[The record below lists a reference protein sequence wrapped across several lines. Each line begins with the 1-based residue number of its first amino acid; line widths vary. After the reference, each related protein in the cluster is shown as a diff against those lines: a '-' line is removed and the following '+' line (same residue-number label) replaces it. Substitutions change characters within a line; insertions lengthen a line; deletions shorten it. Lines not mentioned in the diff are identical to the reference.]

1 MADDDGFTE
10 IGKRGKTQ
18 KPKPSERIP
27 MQPFTSH
34 PGATQRTAQ
43 MTRTPGAP
51 VLFRSKKTVWDR
63 SSKLDMDVLNGKT
76 TRYWADL
83 YATAVQRGDP
93 TARRDPIAAANLK
106 TVKFD
111 AESMNY
117 FTLADHAIARNQ
129 VLLRYFTPG
138 FKPVILERNGGAGG
152 DTMSFVYSFP
162 QTPYIF
168 MVEERPELWPVVQ
181 NNIKVVTQ
189 YWKRDYD
196 VIPLTSIRA
205 LETGNHMHSDSA
217 GHRLIVDVF
226 YLDPPWARKLGQA
239 EELTADAFM
248 GMVMDDVRELEKMGV
263 FITLLVVKSPFG
275 REQLTSL
282 EADLS
287 RKRYTLVHTL
297 VFDSMTKD
305 REYGMH
311 IFMKEG
317 LNWKYHDSALHLRD
331 LKGYTD
337 GEVSKQEQKGGFQAY
352 APPPTQVG
360 YQAHAVDTPK
370 GLAQAMTHALAHSP
384 AVNHSGLGLQRLI
397 GKHAARTTQPRV
409 Y

>member
-10 IGKRGKTQ
+10 IGKRGKARN
-18 KPKPSERIP
+18 PKPPERIP
-27 MQPFTSH
+27 MQPFTNQ

-63 SSKLDMDVLNGKT
+63 NSKLDMHALNGKT

-83 YATAVQRGDP
+83 HAAAVQRGDP

-129 VLLRYFTPG
+129 VLLRYFTPN
-138 FKPVILERNGGAGG
+138 FTPVILERNGGAGG

-168 MVEERPELWPVVQ
+168 TVEERMELWPIVQ
-181 NNIKVVTQ
+181 NNIKVITQ

-196 VIPLTSIRA
+196 VIPLTSLQD
-205 LETGNHMHSDSA
+205 LETGKHLGSGQA
-217 GHRLIVDVF
+217 GQRLVVDVF
-226 YLDPPWARKLGQA
+226 YLDPPWAKKLGQA
-239 EELTADAFM
+239 EELTANAFM
-248 GMVMDDVRELEKMGV
+248 GMVMDDVRELEAMGV

-282 EADLS
+282 ETDLGQ
-287 RKRYTLVHTL
+287 RKYTLIHTL

-337 GEVSKQEQKGGFQAY
+337 GEASKKDAKGGFQAY
-352 APPPTQVG
+352 APPPAQVG
-360 YQAHAVDTPK
+360 YQAHAVDTPN

-397 GKHAARTTQPRV
+397 EKHMTHTARAHT